1 MGLLPQRLLLAVG
14 LVALAALLVEIGLTV
29 AATTHGS
36 QPARVV
42 QVDAG
47 PYPLRVSL
55 YTDPARA
62 GFAVPFAIAP
72 AGQPEGGLTYAVT
85 SEPGPGVDA
94 TSIDDGVS
102 ADSGVPGGVQGA
114 AEISVQGPWFLE
126 IAVDGPRGPGQAA
139 VPVRATAPPAIP
151 QWLGWVIGFVPFYGL
166 IGFLLLQRP
175 RRRLTAAPA

>member
-1 MGLLPQRLLLAVG
+1 MGLLAQRLLLAVG
-14 LVALAALLVEIGLTV
+14 LIALAALLVEIGLSV

-72 AGQPEGGLTYAVT
+72 VGQPGGLTFAVT
-85 SEPGPGVDA
+85 SEPGRDVPA
-94 TSIDDGVS
+94 TPVKDGVTP
-102 ADSGVPGGVQGA
+102 DPGVPGGVQGA
-114 AEISVQGPWFLE
+114 AEVPVQGSWLLA
-126 IAVDGPRGPGQAA
+126 IAVDGPRGPADTA
-139 VPVRATAPPAIP
+139 VPFQATAPPVIP
-151 QWLGWVIGFVPFYGL
+151 EWLGWLIGFIPFYGL
-166 IGFLLLQRP
+166 IGFLMVQRP
-175 RRRLTAAPA
+175 RREPVPAPA

>member
-14 LVALAALLVEIGLTV
+14 LVALAALLVEIVLTV

-42 QVDAG
+42 RVDAG

-72 AGQPEGGLTYAVT
+72 VGQPEGGLTYAVT
-85 SEPGPGVDA
+85 SQPGPGVDA

-102 ADSGVPGGVQGA
+102 ADSGVGA
-114 AEISVQGPWFLE
+114 LAYLSYVMTP
-126 IAVDGPRGPGQAA
+126 GPRPSN
-139 VPVRATAPPAIP
+139 
-151 QWLGWVIGFVPFYGL
+151 
-166 IGFLLLQRP
+166 RP
-175 RRRLTAAPA
+175 RSSWPTAHATST